1 MIMKETVSLIP
12 LPERCYINLSH
23 PASSKVS
30 WRSLGI
36 VLGRVAALPNLTD
49 VFLSQAQFNLLAAR
63 FTPRPLRPLMMTSG
77 LQVILTSLAYVETDC
92 DSGQTTLQRPSGG
105 LCELAKALGELI
117 PRPNTIS
124 RTDSAKLE
132 QIRQATTITALNQ
145 LSRRSLTGPTIPL
158 AATIKPK
165 SPEIAAMDWAD
176 AMESYTSSRS
186 HEAA

>member
-1 MIMKETVSLIP
+1 MNETVSLIP

-49 VFLSQAQFNLLAAR
+49 IFLSQAQFNLLAAR

-77 LQVILTSLAYVETDC
+77 LQVILTNLAYVETDC

-105 LCELAKALGELI
+105 LCELAKHLGSSYPAPTPSRAL
-117 PRPNTIS
+117 
-124 RTDSAKLE
+124 
-132 QIRQATTITALNQ
+132 TAP
-145 LSRRSLTGPTIPL
+145 SWSKSG
-158 AATIKPK
+158 KPPQ
-165 SPEIAAMDWAD
+165 SPPSTNSPA
-176 AMESYTSSRS
+176 
-186 HEAA
+186 EA